1 MKILKIVGIVLLV
14 LFVTL
19 FSLPFLLKGK
29 IVTAAKKAV
38 NEQLNAK
45 VDFNEE
51 IGLSLFSSFPNL
63 ALSIKDFRVI
73 NIAPF
78 EGDTL
83 FAAKE
88 ISAVLDVMSVIR
100 GEQIQVRSIVLNQ
113 PRINALVQADGKANW
128 DIAKTDTTA
137 DLPQDTATSSFSLKL
152 RKLQIKD
159 ANLVYNDKQSDM
171 RAELNGLNYRM
182 EGDFSETLM
191 TMISD
196 LKIAALTYEMEGIAY
211 LNKAQAAMDGTLQA
225 NLSTMKFEFKEHN
238 FRLNAL
244 ELGLD
249 GFIAMPSNDI
259 EMDLKWNAKKNEI
272 AQFLSLIPAVYASDM
287 KDLQTKGKLTLN
299 GFVKGIYNDKLM
311 PAFGLNLLLENA
323 WFKYSALPAPME
335 DLQMKLAISNPD
347 GEPDHTKIDLEK
359 LHWLLQ
365 GDAFDAKLL
374 ALTPITDPYVDAVL
388 KGSINL
394 GNIAKLVPLP
404 QGTKLA
410 GNLVADVMAKGNMST
425 LEKGNYEAF
434 DAKGNLQVKQFV
446 YEASDLPKPFYLND
460 AALSFSPKVVTLQNF
475 DAKIGNSDMQMNGAL
490 ENFYAYYLGN
500 ATLKGNLNFNSKHFD
515 ANEWLSEDGS
525 ESTTAEDTAAMA
537 LVEVP
542 DNIDFQLKSNID
554 KLNYTN
560 LEITNFKGGI
570 HVANRQ
576 IDFQQV
582 ALQLLGS
589 NMKMDG
595 YYETKDLTQPKVKM
609 DFSMSD
615 LDIQQAFKTFNTV
628 QKIAP
633 IAAQMAGRFNASFR
647 MYTSLSQHMQPIYES
662 LLAEGTL
669 GVPQATLTNISSL
682 NKVADF
688 VGKPEYKQMS
698 MNNAKIAWK
707 VINGKIYTEPF
718 DLKLGA
724 QTMRLSGNTSLS
736 QQIEYIGTMNV
747 PRKDLGGANTAINE
761 TLKQLNASA
770 GSNIKMDEN
779 LPLVFNIGGTFVKP
793 EIKTNLK
800 DLLVSQAGSL
810 KDQAMDE
817 AKRKA
822 KEMEDKARAEAQKQ
836 MQAAKDKAIADAQ
849 KAKSEAEAKLNAE
862 KEKLR
867 LEAEA
872 KKKEAEAKAKAE
884 ADRLK
889 KQAEEEAKKKLK
901 GLLK

>member
-1 MKILKIVGIVLLV
+1 MKILKVVGIVLLV
-14 LFVTL
+14 LLVTL
-19 FSLPFLLKGK
+19 FSLPFLFKGK
-29 IVTAAKKAV
+29 IITAAKKAV

-51 IGLSLFSSFPNL
+51 IDLSIFSSFPNL
-63 ALSIKDFRVI
+63 TLGIHDFRII
-73 NIAPF
+73 NRAPF

-83 FAAKE
+83 FSAQE
-88 ISAVLDVMSVIR
+88 ISAVLDVMSVVR

-113 PRINALVQADGKANW
+113 PRIKALVQADGTANW
-128 DIAKTDTTA
+128 DITKADTA
-137 DLPQDTATSSFSLKL
+137 AAEPQDTAAASFSLKL
-152 RKLQIKD
+152 RELKIND
-159 ANLVYNDKQSDM
+159 ASVVYKDKQSDM
-171 RAELNGLNYRM
+171 QAELKGLNYRM
-182 EGDFSETLM
+182 EGDFSETMMALL
-191 TMISD
+191 SE
-196 LKIAALTYEMEGIAY
+196 LKIAALTYEMEGITY
-211 LNKAQAAMDGTLQA
+211 LNKVQAAMDGTLQA

-238 FRLNAL
+238 FKLNAL
-244 ELGLD
+244 EMGLD
-249 GFIAMPSNDI
+249 GFVAMPSNDI

-272 AQFLSLIPAVYASDM
+272 GQFLSLIPAIYASDLN
-287 KDLQTKGKLTLN
+287 DLQTKGNLTLN
-299 GFVKGIYNDKLM
+299 GFVKGIYNDQKM

-323 WFKYSALPAPME
+323 WFKYNALPAPME

-365 GDAFDAKLL
+365 GDVFDAKLL

-394 GNIAKLVPLP
+394 GNLSKLVPLP

-410 GNLVADVMAKGNMST
+410 GNLVADVMAKGNIST
-425 LEKGNYEAF
+425 LEKGQYEAF
-434 DAKGNLQVKQFV
+434 DAKGSLQVKQMV
-446 YEASDLPKPFYLND
+446 YEASDLPKPFYLNE
-460 AALSFSPKVVTLQNF
+460 AALNFSPKVVSLQNF
-475 DAKIGNSDMQMNGAL
+475 DAKIGKSDMQMNGGL

-500 ATLKGNLNFNSKHFD
+500 AILKGNLNFNSKHFD
-515 ANEWLSEDGS
+515 VNEWLSEDAS
-525 ESTTAEDTAAMA
+525 EPAAAEDTAA
-537 LVEVP
+537 VSIFEVP
-542 DNIDFQLKSNID
+542 DNIDFQLNSKIE

-589 NMKMDG
+589 SMKMDG
-595 YYETKDLTQPKVKM
+595 YYETKDIAQPKVKL
-609 DFSMSD
+609 DFNMTD

-633 IAAQMAGRFNASFR
+633 IAGQMAGRFNASFK
-647 MYTSLSQHMQPIYES
+647 MYSSLSEHMQPLYES

-669 GVPQATLTNISSL
+669 GVPQATLTNINSL

-698 MNNAKIAWK
+698 MSNAKILWK

-718 DLKLGA
+718 DLKLGT

-736 QQIEYIGTMNV
+736 QQIDYIGTMNV
-747 PRKDLGGANTAINE
+747 PRKDLGEANSAVNDA
-761 TLKQLNASA
+761 LKQLNANA
-770 GSNIKMDEN
+770 GTSIKMDEN
-779 LPLVFNIGGTFVKP
+779 LPLVFNIGGTFTKP
-793 EIKTNLK
+793 EIKTNIK
-800 DLLVSQAGSL
+800 DLLASQAGSL
-810 KDQAMDE
+810 KNQAMDE

-822 KEMEDKARAEAQKQ
+822 KELEDKARADAQKQ
-836 MQAAKDKAIADAQ
+836 MQEAKDKAVAEAQ

-862 KEKLR
+862 KERLR

-901 GLLK
+901 GLFK